1 MPQALAHT
9 GRFRGKVYRSP
20 GESPYADQVPFPR
33 KLLNDNE
40 DIVLDLRPH
49 WWFLSGPVGT
59 VVLTVALTIFVA
71 VIGAPGLLLIAV
83 LALLAGA
90 LVWLLLRFLRWTTTN
105 FVVTTDRLIFRS
117 GVLSKQGREIP
128 LERVNDISFNA
139 SLFERMI
146 GAGDLVIESAGERG
160 QQMFTD
166 IPRPMQVQNE
176 VYRQIE
182 ASQQRDADRMAGRRE
197 LSVPE
202 QLEKLDELRQRGVIS
217 QSEFDTK
224 KAQLLDR
231 M

>member
-1 MPQALAHT
+1 
-9 GRFRGKVYRSP
+9 
-20 GESPYADQVPFPR
+20 VPFPR

-49 WWFLSGPVGT
+49 WWFLSGPVAT

-71 VIGAPGLLLIAV
+71 AIGAPTLVLLAS
-83 LALLAGA
+83 LALMIVA
-90 LVWLLLRFLRWTTTN
+90 LVWLLVRFPRWTTTN

-117 GVLSKQGREIP
+117 GVLSKHGREIP
-128 LERVNDISFNA
+128 LERVNDITFNA
-139 SLFERMI
+139 SLFERVI
-146 GAGDLVIESAGERG
+146 RAGDLVIESAGERG

-166 IPRPMQVQNE
+166 IPRPMHVQNE

-182 ASQQRDADRMAGRRE
+182 AAQQRDADRMAGRRE

-217 QSEFDTK
+217 QAEFDAK
-224 KAQLLDR
+224 KSQLLDR

>member
-1 MPQALAHT
+1 M
-9 GRFRGKVYRSP
+9 
-20 GESPYADQVPFPR
+20 PFPR
-33 KLLNDNE
+33 KLLNDHE
-40 DIVLDLRPH
+40 DIILDLRPH
-49 WWFLSGPVGT
+49 WWFLSGPIAA

-71 VIGAPGLLLIAV
+71 AIGAASAVPIAALVLLVVGLL
-83 LALLAGA
+83 
-90 LVWLLLRFLRWTTTN
+90 WLLVRVLRWTTTN

-117 GVLSKQGREIP
+117 GVLSKHGREIP
-128 LERVNDISFNA
+128 LERVNDITFNA

-166 IPRPMQVQNE
+166 IPHPMQVQNE

-182 ASQQRDADRMAGRRE
+182 AAQQRDADRMAGRRE

-217 QSEFDTK
+217 QAEFDTK
-224 KAQLLDR
+224 KSQLLDR

>member
-1 MPQALAHT
+1 
-9 GRFRGKVYRSP
+9 
-20 GESPYADQVPFPR
+20 VPFPR

-40 DIVLDLRPH
+40 DVILDLRPH
-49 WWFLSGPVGT
+49 WWFLSGPVVT

-71 VIGAPGLLLIAV
+71 AVDAPSAVLIATLV
-83 LALLAGA
+83 LVVGA
-90 LVWLLLRFLRWTTTN
+90 LVWLFVRFLRWTTTN
-105 FVVTTDRLIFRS
+105 FVVTTDRLVFRS
-117 GVLSKQGREIP
+117 GVLAKHGREIP
-128 LERVNDISFNA
+128 LERVNDITFHA
-139 SLFERMI
+139 SVFERII

-166 IPRPMQVQNE
+166 IPHPMKVQNE

-182 ASQQRDADRMAGRRE
+182 AAQQRDADRMAGRRE

-217 QSEFDTK
+217 QAEFDTK
-224 KAQLLDR
+224 KSQLLDR

>member
-1 MPQALAHT
+1 M
-9 GRFRGKVYRSP
+9 
-20 GESPYADQVPFPR
+20 PFPR

-49 WWFLSGPVGT
+49 WWFLSGPVAT

-71 VIGAPGLLLIAV
+71 AIGAPTLVLLAS
-83 LALLAGA
+83 LALMIVA
-90 LVWLLLRFLRWTTTN
+90 LVWLLVRFLRWTTTN

-117 GVLSKQGREIP
+117 GVLSKHGREIP
-128 LERVNDISFNA
+128 LERVNDITFNA
-139 SLFERMI
+139 SLFERVI
-146 GAGDLVIESAGERG
+146 RAGDLVIESAGERG

-166 IPRPMQVQNE
+166 IPRPMHVQNE

-182 ASQQRDADRMAGRRE
+182 AAQQRDADRMAGRRE

-217 QSEFDTK
+217 QAEFDAK
-224 KAQLLDR
+224 KSQLLDR